1 MAGGAMLPGVGAAAR
16 GAWDWHQDATAVICC
31 AEGLPAAARAA
42 LEDAGRSHGD
52 PERCR
57 DLLGQASALAPDHPA
72 TLIAEYRFHF
82 YGGRLDE
89 ALAVGLRCLSWA
101 AATAGLAADWRRVR
115 PVDAPF
121 GDFAAALARFYL
133 FGLKGCGYLLARLG
147 EIERSAEMLDKLCE
161 LDPNDHLGGRGLL
174 QVLARHGRGDDG
186 EAD

>member
-1 MAGGAMLPGVGAAAR
+1 
-16 GAWDWHQDATAVICC
+16 
-31 AEGLPAAARAA
+31 
-42 LEDAGRSHGD
+42 
-52 PERCR
+52 
-57 DLLGQASALAPDHPA
+57 
-72 TLIAEYRFHF
+72 
-82 YGGRLDE
+82 
-89 ALAVGLRCLSWA
+89 
-101 AATAGLAADWRRVR
+101 
-115 PVDAPF
+115 VDAPF